1 MFKQLPTIINDLNKL
16 GISLKS
22 LDAMNIGTVGL
33 NIGNIQAY
41 QSAIKGLSAEQAVF
55 ALVTKGANAA
65 QIEEIMTTETATLAK
80 GTYTQADVQAAL
92 AKHGLA
98 TASTIL
104 TVEQQK
110 EITNSGLLSA
120 EKMAEIASVLGL
132 TTAENGSLVSKKALN
147 AEMVKQQLESIGIVG
162 ATQAQIMSMLGLATA
177 EIGAVTGTNLL
188 TASFAKLWAVI
199 SAHPIGAL
207 ITAVGALAVGVVS
220 AVNASNKAKED
231 VRQAAIELTNTYT
244 QEIDSLDSQIEKYK
258 ELKETLDSGNLSTNE
273 VRSIKEQLLSIQESL
288 IESYGNE
295 ASNIDLVNGKYKE
308 QLGLLSELSKEK
320 ATEYVTENRDVFADA
335 KEALE
340 KARNFELGTVTSWS
354 SYAPKTEDQEKLLDF
369 IEAYSDL
376 LELTPVGASHGGM
389 YTTAMTLSVKAN
401 TEDADEL
408 MHQFATDLEK
418 YGKENDIDV
427 SGILEGISEQLKKT
441 WTDELT
447 EYKTVYDEFMKAEI
461 VRNDTLRPLYQQS
474 IQAVEDYNNA
484 LSSGEGVAEAKAN
497 LDSVQQSVQN
507 ATSELDG
514 SQEVFDGIY
523 DGINKNAESAYNLS
537 QAFENDETVKG
548 YAEQLKGLTDIDLK
562 AINFEDNVKSPG
574 EKAFGA
580 LIDILGLSEEEI
592 QNLID
597 KLVEL
602 GYVQGEVQGS
612 MSDETTDNLFSY
624 DKLEDIPQKLSEI
637 ESAYQTAQEAL
648 DSFNEK
654 GYYSMDVIDSILSL
668 EDEYIN
674 VLVDENGQLQINS
687 DSMNQLAAIKIEAAK
702 ASIYQETCEELV
714 RIKTLDTSLAAQ
726 ELALINGT
734 LTESAYETAKALYE
748 EVTAMGG
755 ANAALADNVWNAAT
769 KKVKLL
775 DNQLA
780 SIQDKTYSV
789 DVSLK
794 ATSSSSSSTSSDPL
808 KDAFTQEYNT
818 LKHNLEMDYITE
830 KQYYDSLAAL
840 NRKYF
845 AGKEEYLDEYRQYEE
860 EVYKGLKSYYTD
872 YAESQMDLLES
883 QLDAGIINYAHYS
896 STIKSLLDNMYADSR
911 LSAEDYHKYIQQ
923 MLNKQL
929 DIYDKVLSAVT
940 SRIEKEID
948 GIEDIIDSIEKQ
960 NDTLENQLDNY
971 DSILSVID
979 SVYEAEID
987 RIKAE
992 QDAIQENIDALQDEN
1007 DQRELALKLEEA
1019 RWALYKAQ
1027 NQRTKKIFNGTE
1039 FVYET
1044 DQAAVREAQES
1055 LADLE
1060 LEQVVDGLEMEKDA
1074 LDDTISELEKYRDL
1088 WAEIT
1093 DVYEKEA
1100 NEQLIIALYGKDYQ
1114 KIILRNQ
1121 LGDIEAFKN
1130 NYVSIQNQ
1138 INDNEG
1144 LIASYKE
1151 KTEYYEA
1158 LKQQWS
1164 DISDAYENSMESQYA
1179 AMILGQNWESDV
1191 LNGRLDT
1198 LNRFKNQYVSLQQQI
1213 ADAAIAANNAIAAS
1227 NEAVKNSQ
1235 ISSSVS
1241 AGNSGNSG
1249 SGSSASDSP
1258 TSNNL
1263 NSSSSG
1269 SSNSPALWR
1278 IVDYSSGATLKTGLK
1293 TAAEVSSWCSA
1304 NGYTIVSENANTR
1317 IAAAKKQTAAAT
1329 TAAIQKAKAPATK
1342 HYASG
1347 TANAKR
1353 GLNLVGEAG
1362 TETYIDNGGNVSLV
1376 TKPALIP
1383 MEGGETVIKASET
1396 EKILSNMG
1404 NTVPSDSNEVL
1415 NKMLSELPPFNE
1427 EEFRQRVMSITPSYS
1442 SMVQIPDMFTPNYDF
1457 EAVNRD
1463 NSVKV
1468 EIGDIHLHQVQKV
1481 DTLAN
1486 EIIRELPNKV
1496 LQRLGK
1502 K

>member
-1 MFKQLPTIINDLNKL
+1 MFNKDWNTYKTNWENANGFFGKIGSVFTPANAITKSDIDAIKAYNAQIDACATSQTAFNRTMLNASPAAQNLVASYNGGKVSAQ
-16 GISLKS
+16 GMATAQNMAKTS
-22 LDAMNIGTVGL
+22 TVGL
-33 NIGNIQAY
+33 TIAQTALNAAIGMGVGLLINLVVQGVNKLIHANEEAIESAKKLREEYEEFKSTNASNINTL
-41 QSAIKGLSAEQAVF
+41 KGLEEEFNELS
-55 ALVTKGANAA
+55 KGVSQYGDNLSL
-65 QIEEIMTTETATLAK
+65 TTEQ
-80 GTYTQADVQAAL
+80 Y
-92 AKHGLA
+92 
-98 TASTIL
+98 
-104 TVEQQK
+104 ERYK
-110 EITNSGLLSA
+110 EIVQQIVGMSPELAEGYSTENGYIADKNGLLERAIELQEIEYRNELRKITNLESLKTSMSGYIA
-120 EKMAEIASVLGL
+120 EY
-132 TTAENGSLVSKKALN
+132 KKALN
-147 AEMVKQQLESIGIVG
+147 GGIITAEGNIVGTTIDTDFKNSLWQLYNTNNRKDFDAQDMAKDIMESLGVEDVDKEIQKYFNEHGYWQESSFWNDYCDIIINNLNAVTDSLSYEEVGLDETTFDQNLEKLESYAESYADMKDSVEMANEAIQTDLGYIAEYADGYSALTTEQQKFVADFLKGYNILDIASETSIGLKYDNDKMASVKN
-162 ATQAQIMSMLGLATA
+162 
-177 EIGAVTGTNLL
+177 EIKKFVEELSQDETTKKALSDLYAIPTDEQ
-188 TASFAKLWAVI
+188 S
-199 SAHPIGAL
+199 IGEFVNQFRNAL
-207 ITAVGALAVGVVS
+207 EV
-220 AVNASNKAKED
+220 
-231 VRQAAIELTNTYT
+231 
-244 QEIDSLDSQIEKYK
+244 IEKYCSENGIEIPIAISDSEK
-258 ELKETLDSGNLSTNE
+258 TVNELEAQYQRVVDFTKKKFNGYDPTVFFEE
-273 VRSIKEQLLSIQESL
+273 HSINTQE
-288 IESYGNE
+288 E
-295 ASNIDLVNGKYKE
+295 IDKWLEIAQSVN
-308 QLGLLSELSKEK
+308 S
-320 ATEYVTENRDVFADA
+320 ATEAEREY
-335 KEALE
+335 
-340 KARNFELGTVTSWS
+340 
-354 SYAPKTEDQEKLLDF
+354 
-369 IEAYSDL
+369 
-376 LELTPVGASHGGM
+376 
-389 YTTAMTLSVKAN
+389 
-401 TEDADEL
+401 
-408 MHQFATDLEK
+408 
-418 YGKENDIDV
+418 
-427 SGILEGISEQLKKT
+427 LEG
-441 WTDELT
+441 
-447 EYKTVYDEFMKAEI
+447 
-461 VRNDTLRPLYQQS
+461 
-474 IQAVEDYNNA
+474 
-484 LSSGEGVAEAKAN
+484 LS
-497 LDSVQQSVQN
+497 
-507 ATSELDG
+507 G
-514 SQEVFDGIY
+514 SS
-523 DGINKNAESAYNLS
+523 K
-537 QAFENDETVKG
+537 
-548 YAEQLKGLTDIDLK
+548 
-562 AINFEDNVKSPG
+562 
-574 EKAFGA
+574 
-580 LIDILGLSEEEI
+580 
-592 QNLID
+592 
-597 KLVEL
+597 
-602 GYVQGEVQGS
+602 
-612 MSDETTDNLFSY
+612 TDNLFSY

-674 VLVDENGQLQINS
+674 ILVDENGQLQINS
-687 DSMNQLAAIKIEAAK
+687 DSMDQLAAIKIEAAK

-726 ELALINGT
+726 ELALVNGT

-780 SIQDKTYSV
+780 SIQGKTYSV

-1044 DQAAVREAQES
+1044 DQAAVREAQET

-1060 LEQVVDGLEMEKDA
+1060 LEQVVDGLEREKDA
-1074 LDDTISELEKYRDL
+1074 LDDTISELEKYREL

-1093 DVYEKEA
+1093 DTYEKEA

-1121 LGDIEAFKN
+1121 LSDIEAFKN

-1198 LNRFKNQYVSLQQQI
+1198 LNRFKNQYISLQQQI

-1241 AGNSGNSG
+1241 AGNSV

-1329 TAAIQKAKAPATK
+1329 TTTAIQKAKAPATK

-1347 TANAKR
+1347 TTNAKR

-1362 TETYIDNGGNVSLV
+1362 TETYIDNDGNVSLV

-1415 NKMLSELPPFNE
+1415 NKILSELPPFNE